1 MQLSILIPSHRAD
14 PLTCARLAQA
24 CSWAGPQVEV
34 VIRDNSCDAAKRDL
48 LAQFSREHCNLVFAD
63 ECGPMENYAE
73 TLNLAQGEFVF
84 FVADDD
90 LAFDRAIAALPEAI
104 AASANDSS
112 VAGITGLYAVETSK
126 NSAVGGYQEVDASD
140 AAARLN
146 AYLSFGGPNL
156 LIYSAI
162 RRTIISRV
170 FNFVHCMPFS
180 FSFHDQIVCMLYLLN
195 GKFVKLNR
203 LLYLYDNSEWETAEK
218 AQKRDLDFYKAAG
231 VDPALNKL
239 QWFVCG
245 FEGAVLIRNSDLF
258 PDHAPA
264 QRQVMADRWFGT
276 MYQRFVRIPRDG
288 FGSPHA
294 DHAEALR
301 TKWKTSAGQLSFE
314 GMLVELCGFLALS
327 SEDHARKYLDFWK
340 PILAGGRNG

>member
-1 MQLSILIPSHRAD
+1 
-14 PLTCARLAQA
+14 
-24 CSWAGPQVEV
+24 
-34 VIRDNSCDAAKRDL
+34 
-48 LAQFSREHCNLVFAD
+48 
-63 ECGPMENYAE
+63 
-73 TLNLAQGEFVF
+73 
-84 FVADDD
+84 
-90 LAFDRAIAALPEAI
+90 
-104 AASANDSS
+104 
-112 VAGITGLYAVETSK
+112 
-126 NSAVGGYQEVDASD
+126 
-140 AAARLN
+140 
-146 AYLSFGGPNL
+146 
-156 LIYSAI
+156 
-162 RRTIISRV
+162 
-170 FNFVHCMPFS
+170 
-180 FSFHDQIVCMLYLLN
+180 
-195 GKFVKLNR
+195 VKLNR

-258 PDHAPA
+258 PDHAAA
-264 QRQVMADRWFGT
+264 QRQVMADRWFT
-276 MYQRFVRIPRDG
+276 AMYHRFVRSTRDG